1 MAIIDLFKK
10 KKAEEAVQ
18 EKAEATSAPQEEK
31 SAAEKGKERRYT
43 LMVEEAFESARYQ
56 GIMAMGNLH
65 GKLKEGDTLYLYRPN
80 MPVIKVEAEI
90 IETAPQ
96 EMSEMAK
103 NQRVAVG
110 IGLENVDDVP
120 RYSVLSSVPPQ
131 EQVSET
137 VPVENPYLFGMMM
150 EYKRLYENPGYMNCL
165 LHGLCTAN
173 LLEPLYMD
181 QPPLPN
187 PDGTLS
193 FGEGAN
199 VGIRSIRK
207 WDDENASLF
216 PAFTDLG
223 ALHLWKDAFHPDQPK
238 RTLAFNMP
246 AVLDHVERGHA
257 GLIVNPF
264 GPVPVFFKAELLQ
277 TVKNSEGYQKL
288 FPETKKAA
296 VEEETEQQ

>member
-1 MAIIDLFKK
+1 MALIDLFKK
-10 KKAEEAVQ
+10 KKAEEFDEENVSIESVA
-18 EKAEATSAPQEEK
+18 QEEK
-31 SAAEKGKERRYT
+31 RQEKGKERRYT
-43 LMVEEAFESARYQ
+43 LMVEEVFENARYE

-65 GKLKEGDTLYLYRPN
+65 GKLKEGDGMYLYRPN
-80 MPVIKVEAEI
+80 MPVIRVQVEM
-90 IETAPQ
+90 IESGPQ
-96 EMSEMAK
+96 VVVEMAK

-110 IGLENVDDVP
+110 INLEDAKEVP

-223 ALHLWKDAFHPDQPK
+223 ALHLWKEAFHPDQPK

-288 FPETKKAA
+288 FPETKKTTVA
-296 VEEETEQQ
+296 EETEQQ